1 MISMI
6 LSVITAYLV
15 GSIPVAYIF
24 GKVFRGIDI
33 REHGSGNVGATN
45 IARVMGK
52 KTGII
57 VFVLDLSKGLVA
69 VTLIP
74 MFFHGIFVS
83 SGEPSELM
91 LVLSGG
97 ASIIGHMWT
106 IFLKF
111 KGGKGVSTTAGVMAG
126 LHPTI
131 LVGGLIVWIAVFAV
145 WKYVSLASI
154 SAAVALPILAV
165 ITGKDLVFVAFCG
178 IICILGVY
186 GHRSNIKR
194 LLQGSETRI
203 VKVKKS

>member
-1 MISMI
+1 MISII

-15 GSIPVAYIF
+15 GSIPMAYIF
-24 GKVFRGIDI
+24 GKVFKGIDI

-52 KTGII
+52 KVGIV
-57 VFVLDLSKGLVA
+57 VFILDLAKGLVA
-69 VTLIP
+69 VTVIP
-74 MFFHGIFVS
+74 TFFHNIFAS
-83 SGEPSELM
+83 SGTPSELM

-165 ITGKDLVFVAFCG
+165 ITGKDLGFVVFSG

-186 GHRSNIKR
+186 GHRTNIKR
-194 LLQGSETRI
+194 LLRGEETRI